1 MWMFNNSKLLFF
13 SISWIRCTL
22 CYAVF
27 VLYFP
32 LITRG
37 ITECEQNM
45 IIMFPP
51 RISQD
56 YWLFPERQ
64 QAYSINFSYR
74 EWTELLNMNDSQNV
88 SVLKVQT
95 ILAVGEVGEREVIKM
110 IITRWIIWTSLFAFV
125 CVLQHVCF
133 LLLCIHIH
141 VRRAETQERTVPY
154 SSLCHFL
161 AATVKRGLCSV
172 RLNCRGWDE

>member
-1 MWMFNNSKLLFF
+1 MWMFNSSKLLFF
-13 SISWIRCTL
+13 SIGWIRCTL

-32 LITRG
+32 LITRD
-37 ITECEQNM
+37 ITECERYM
-45 IIMFPP
+45 IIMFPACV
-51 RISQD
+51 SQD
-56 YWLFPERQ
+56 YWLFPDRQ
-64 QAYSINFSYR
+64 QAYSINLLYH
-74 EWTELLNMNDSQNV
+74 EWTELLNMNDSQNG

-110 IITRWIIWTSLFAFV
+110 IIIWWIIWTSLFRSV
-125 CVLQHVCF
+125 CVAVCF
-133 LLLCIHIH
+133 LLFLHADLCKIG
-141 VRRAETQERTVPY
+141 RNTGRTVPY

>member
-1 MWMFNNSKLLFF
+1 M
-13 SISWIRCTL
+13 RCTL

-37 ITECEQNM
+37 ITECERYM

-64 QAYSINFSYR
+64 QAYSINFFYR
-74 EWTELLNMNDSQNV
+74 EWTGLLNTNDSQNV

-110 IITRWIIWTSLFAFV
+110 IITRWIICTSLFAFV

-133 LLLCIHIH
+133 SAALHAHLCKTG
-141 VRRAETQERTVPY
+141 RNTGRTVPY
-154 SSLCHFL
+154 SSLRHFL